1 MWSSKSGWKKK
12 GQGWDKK
19 GRFSL
24 WELSISWQRE
34 LTVRGER
41 EWERE
46 REPTTKTE
54 RHRPT
59 QRNTE
64 TERQS
69 QRHQDRERQRT
80 MEAVRHRETQ
90 RDRGPYLVEV
100 SKSHPLYGRCFPL
113 RQRGNKLH
121 SRRLLLQHPQRQ
133 SAEHSVTLVDEGLC
147 RGASVHCYHFT
158 ACRSKWMKT
167 E

>member
-12 GQGWDKK
+12 GQGRDKK

-41 EWERE
+41 KRTNDKDRE
-46 REPTTKTE
+46 TQTHTEKYRDRKTE
-54 RHRPT
+54 S
-59 QRNTE
+59 E
-64 TERQS
+64 TPG
-69 QRHQDRERQRT
+69 QRT

-147 RGASVHCYHFT
+147 RGASVDCYHFT